1 MSFKIEDLSSTEKKP
16 IFDIDAKEVAKS
28 FNAVVKLFQKDADLK
43 GFRKGKVPLSLLKKM
58 HGEALL
64 SEAMKSATDTA
75 VKDHFE
81 KKGDKPAY
89 EPKIDLIN
97 KKLYR

>member
-1 MSFKIEDLSSTEKKP
+1 
-16 IFDIDAKEVAKS
+16 
-28 FNAVVKLFQKDADLK
+28 
-43 GFRKGKVPLSLLKKM
+43 
-58 HGEALL
+58 
-64 SEAMKSATDTA
+64 MKSATDTA

-97 KKLYR
+97 KEWNSGDDVELSIEYECWLNNLY